1 MTKEEKRYPI
11 QFDSKGYSE
20 KPKGKEIGGIKIRT
34 QSSEPKLLTL
44 REIANLIQTGHSFSP
59 GILEGGC
66 SAIHWTQQQL
76 FPVDI
81 DNEDVNSPIL
91 TIKKAL
97 DICKECRIS
106 PVIYYKSFSHTE
118 EKPKFRLI
126 FAMRKPV
133 EMEERREFLADTF
146 PTLFPQSDTSCVNAD
161 RIYFGTNKEVNI
173 YDN

>member
-11 QFDSKGYSE
+11 QFDSKGYNE

-76 FPVDI
+76 FPVDV

-91 TIKKAL
+91 TIEKAL
-97 DICKECRIS
+97 DICKECRFLL
-106 PVIYYKSFSHTE
+106 YLLRKFLTHRGKTE
-118 EKPKFRLI
+118 I
-126 FAMRKPV
+126 
-133 EMEERREFLADTF
+133 
-146 PTLFPQSDTSCVNAD
+146 
-161 RIYFGTNKEVNI
+161 
-173 YDN
+173 